1 MPDYGHDLLFGVFL
15 PPLAARAD
23 DVLRMARLADE
34 LGLDLVTIQDHP
46 YQPAFLDT
54 WTLLSVIAAQTA
66 RVRVSPNVANLP
78 LRPPAVLA
86 RSAASLDILSGG
98 RVELGLGAGGFW
110 DPVVA
115 MGGPRREPGEAVTAL
130 EEAIRVIRT
139 LWTPGRTQHIEGSHY
154 RLAGAKSGPYPVH
167 PIGIWLGAGKPRM
180 LRLVGRLADGWW
192 PSSPW
197 APPSALTKLNGTI
210 DEAAVA
216 AGRAPADIRRMY
228 NLGGDF
234 SAEQLA
240 ELALGEGMSGFIA
253 MLDLDDETALRRW
266 AEETVPAV
274 RSLVAA
280 HRSSAPST
288 PAASPLAGP
297 VPGTRASDGR
307 ASDGQA
313 SGTRASDG
321 QASDGQASG
330 GSAGV
335 VRPFRARQR
344 ASGELGVEPTPDD
357 GRRLTEVALWDE
369 SARPEAPKPEG
380 VVDYSASG
388 RAQAR
393 HLIEVHDHLRAE
405 LAQLRDVIAQVA
417 KGSVDIEDARSHI
430 NTMTMRQNNW
440 TLGAYCESYCRVLT
454 MHHTAEDALLFPQLR
469 RQEPGLAPVVRR
481 LEEEHHAIAE
491 VLERVDSALVALAAE
506 PTRVGELQ
514 QTVDILTDALLSHL
528 SYEERQL
535 VEPLARLPIRL

>member
-23 DVLRMARLADE
+23 DVLRMARLTDE
-34 LGLDLVTIQDHP
+34 LGLDLLTVQDHP

-54 WTLLSVIAAQTA
+54 WTLLSVIAAQTR

-115 MGGPRREPGEAVTAL
+115 MGGPRRDPGEAVAAL
-130 EEAIRVIRT
+130 EEAIRVMRT
-139 LWTPGRTQHIEGSHY
+139 LWTPGRTERIEGSHY

-167 PIGIWLGAGKPRM
+167 PIGIWLGAAKPRM
-180 LRLVGRLADGWW
+180 LRLVGRLADGWM

-197 APPSALTKLNGTI
+197 APPSALAELNRTI

-216 AGRAPADIRRMY
+216 AGRAPSDIRRLY
-228 NLGGDF
+228 NLGEEF
-234 SAEQLA
+234 SAQQLA
-240 ELALGEGMSGFIA
+240 ELALSEGMSGFIA
-253 MLDLDDETALRRW
+253 MLDLDDEKALHRF
-266 AEETVPAV
+266 AEETAPAV
-274 RSLVAA
+274 REIVAA
-280 HRSSAPST
+280 HRSGT
-288 PAASPLAGP
+288 PVA
-297 VPGTRASDGR
+297 VN
-307 ASDGQA
+307 QA
-313 SGTRASDG
+313 FD
-321 QASDGQASG
+321 
-330 GSAGV
+330 V
-335 VRPFRARQR
+335 
-344 ASGELGVEPTPDD
+344 LPTPDD
-357 GRRLTEVALWDE
+357 GRRLTRVTLWDE
-369 SARPEAPKPEG
+369 SARPSAPKPEG
-380 VVDYSASG
+380 PVEYSAAG
-388 RAQAR
+388 RAQAQ

-405 LAQLRDVIAQVA
+405 LAQLRDLIGQVA
-417 KGSVDIEDARSHI
+417 SGVVDAGEARSHI

-469 RQEPGLAPVVRR
+469 RKEPGLAPVVGR
-481 LEEEHHAIAE
+481 LEQEHHAIAG
-491 VLERVDSALVALAAE
+491 VLERVDAALVTLAAD
-506 PTRVGELQ
+506 PTRVDELREA
-514 QTVDILTDALLSHL
+514 VDILTDALLSHL

-535 VEPLARLPIRL
+535 VEPLARLGIRI